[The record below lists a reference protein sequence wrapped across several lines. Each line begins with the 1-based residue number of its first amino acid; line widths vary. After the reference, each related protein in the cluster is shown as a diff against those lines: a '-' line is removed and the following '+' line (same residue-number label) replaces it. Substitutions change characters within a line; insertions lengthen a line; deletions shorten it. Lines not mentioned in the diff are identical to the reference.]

1 MSVPNTG
8 GWQKWQTVTRANAYL
23 APGTHIVRLAANS
36 DGFNLNWISFTAA
49 AAVGKAV
56 PGTIQAEDFN
66 DAGFWDSTP
75 GNSGNSYRATDVDIE
90 RTTDAGGGFNIG
102 WIEAGE
108 WQEYTITV
116 AAAGYYD
123 FSVRV
128 ASRESSRA
136 LRVLVDGADVTGS
149 MTVPNTGAW
158 QAWQTLTRT
167 PIYLTAGVHQLRSMA
182 ITGGFNVNWMS
193 LQKSP

>member
-1 MSVPNTG
+1 
-8 GWQKWQTVTRANAYL
+8 VTRANAYL

-128 ASRESSRA
+128 ASREQPCITSPRRWRGRHRQHDGSEYRRMAGVADADPNAHLPDRGRSSA
-136 LRVLVDGADVTGS
+136 AVDGDHRRLQRELDVS
-149 MTVPNTGAW
+149 AE
-158 QAWQTLTRT
+158 
-167 PIYLTAGVHQLRSMA
+167 
-182 ITGGFNVNWMS
+182 
-193 LQKSP
+193 KSIAAVSRP